1 MAIVEVS
8 HLKKYYGA
16 ARGIEDVSFSVEE
29 GEFFGFIGP
38 NGAGK
43 STTIRTLL
51 ALIRPTA
58 GSATLFGKDSREK
71 RARDRPGRGV
81 PPQRGVLLRRH
92 AGGRPFEIL
101 RQLL

>member
-1 MAIVEVS
+1 MAIVKVS

-51 ALIRPTA
+51 ALIRPHVRQRDDLRERRDPVRA
-58 GSATLFGKDSREK
+58 GNRPK
-71 RARDRPGRGV
+71 RGLPA
-81 PPQRGVLLRRH
+81 QRGLLLRRH
-92 AGGRPFEIL
+92 AGGRASQIL